1 MLREQFDGA
10 AICYGIRLRQVSH
23 RFDQES
29 LAIDVTRVRC
39 SFTPLASYLWSY
51 RDSENLGHKK
61 NVSKFGALLPLLF
74 FSKRLVFGSITSRTR
89 FFSHYLFHKIQQFGP
104 R

>member
-1 MLREQFDGA
+1 VLREQFDGA

-51 RDSENLGHKK
+51 RDGENLGHKK
-61 NVSKFGALLPLLF
+61 NVSTVWSLVASTFLL
-74 FSKRLVFGSITSRTR
+74 
-89 FFSHYLFHKIQQFGP
+89 
-104 R
+104 